1 LLRSCTI
8 TSRLP
13 YHLQDKAADTT
24 HPFHGTLFWSLT
36 ADRDMVLCSP
46 ISRRSS
52 LGGYWRSASPRTY
65 YQPDLDVEPQVVW
78 RQGTRSNRKHT
89 FAMRGFCGQRQC
101 VRRLLQRYGW
111 KQSIFTALIYCC
123 SLGLWEIGEQPGR
136 MFSLTWCESWD
147 PRDTAMPSTV
157 NLLAGY
163 DPTFDMPDLAL
174 RSLEYLRNM
183 APNGTWPL
191 FRGIVPLH
199 RCVILS
205 GIFFSGCCGTAWH
218 NTLPNL

>member
-1 LLRSCTI
+1 MLRSCTI

-111 KQSIFTALIYCC
+111 KQSILISAYILLFPRAL
-123 SLGLWEIGEQPGR
+123 GNWR
-136 MFSLTWCESWD
+136 TTWKDVFSHMM
-147 PRDTAMPSTV
+147 RK
-157 NLLAGY
+157 
-163 DPTFDMPDLAL
+163 L
-174 RSLEYLRNM
+174 RSKRHSNAVNCQLTRRLRPYFRHARPRASQPRIPTEYG
-183 APNGTWPL
+183 P
-191 FRGIVPLH
+191 
-199 RCVILS
+199 
-205 GIFFSGCCGTAWH
+205 
-218 NTLPNL
+218 